1 MSDKADEAKLT
12 GAEAALAQQSEWL
25 VCVAHEFIKNF
36 KSGET
41 LTGEDIRLRVR
52 DTCGEPRSANAW
64 GAAILSI
71 SKNGLILDTGKMTK
85 PKSLA
90 SHSRS
95 IKIWEVA

>member
-1 MSDKADEAKLT
+1 MSDAADKAKID
-12 GAEAALAQQSEWL
+12 GAEAALNKQSEWL
-25 VCVAHEFIKNF
+25 VCVTHEFIKNF

-52 DTCGEPRSANAW
+52 KECDEPRTPNAW
-64 GAAILSI
+64 GAAVLSI

-95 IKIWEVA
+95 IKIWEVS